1 MLLSAGGLRTKGFE
15 ILAIGGMGIR
25 GRGNESQASQAG
37 LWQLGGGIL
46 GFTGFLLA
54 AWQLAFASAC
64 GGGVLRLQTAA
75 TPLGTPH
82 AQRKGIWKLN
92 GVREVMT
99 MAMATG
105 SEDDGGGHDSSD
117 DVGQW

>member
-1 MLLSAGGLRTKGFE
+1 MLLSAGRLRTKGFE
-15 ILAIGGMGIR
+15 ILAIGGI
-25 GRGNESQASQAG
+25 RGNESQASQAG
-37 LWQLGGGIL
+37 LWQLGGEIL

>member
-1 MLLSAGGLRTKGFE
+1 MLLSAGRLRTKGFE
-15 ILAIGGMGIR
+15 ILAIGGI
-25 GRGNESQASQAG
+25 RGNESQASQAG

-64 GGGVLRLQTAA
+64 GGGSVLRLQTAA
-75 TPLGTPH
+75 TPFGTPH

>member
-1 MLLSAGGLRTKGFE
+1 MLLSAGRLRTKGFE
-15 ILAIGGMGIR
+15 ILAIGGI
-25 GRGNESQASQAG
+25 RGNESQASQAG

-75 TPLGTPH
+75 TPFGTPH

>member
-1 MLLSAGGLRTKGFE
+1 
-15 ILAIGGMGIR
+15 MG
-25 GRGNESQASQAG
+25 GNESQASQAG

-64 GGGVLRLQTAA
+64 GGGSVLRLQTAA
-75 TPLGTPH
+75 TPFGTPH

>member
-1 MLLSAGGLRTKGFE
+1 MLLSAGRLRTKGFE
-15 ILAIGGMGIR
+15 ILAIGGI
-25 GRGNESQASQAG
+25 RGNESQASQAG

-54 AWQLAFASAC
+54 AC
-64 GGGVLRLQTAA
+64 GVLRLQTAA

>member
-1 MLLSAGGLRTKGFE
+1 MLLSAGRLRTKGFE
-15 ILAIGGMGIR
+15 ILAIGGI
-25 GRGNESQASQAG
+25 RGNESQASQAG

-46 GFTGFLLA
+46 GFTGFL
-54 AWQLAFASAC
+54 SAC

>member
-1 MLLSAGGLRTKGFE
+1 MKGYE
-15 ILAIGGMGIR
+15 ILAIGGMEGI
-25 GRGNESQASQAG
+25 RGNESQASQAG
-37 LWQLGGGIL
+37 LWQLASGSL
-46 GFTGFLLA
+46 VVAFTRLLLA
-54 AWQLAFASAC
+54 AWQLAFASTC
-64 GGGVLRLQTAA
+64 GGGVLQTAA
-75 TPLGTPH
+75 TPLGTLH
-82 AQRKGIWKLN
+82 AQRKGMWKLN